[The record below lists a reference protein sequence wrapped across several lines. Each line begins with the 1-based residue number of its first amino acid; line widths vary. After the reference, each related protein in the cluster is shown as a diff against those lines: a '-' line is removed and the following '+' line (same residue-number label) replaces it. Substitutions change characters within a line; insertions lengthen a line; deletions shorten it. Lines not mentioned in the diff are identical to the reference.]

1 MGERKVLNKYIPP
14 DFDPSKVPRGKRPA
28 DGQIKVRMMLPMSIC
43 CQTCGNFISKGTKF
57 NSRKEDAKGETY
69 LGLRIFRFYFRCPRC
84 SGEIAMKT
92 DPENSDYIGKRVRER
107 ERVRVCWRER
117 KALLRLLLRIVVVAR
132 DIERAPSRLCRL
144 FFLSFFLSFFFSS
157 FAAARSFSICD
168 AYARARSVII
178 LVKNANLLILRTRA
192 CFNKKQ
198 TVESGASRNYEP
210 WKGEETA
217 NELKERERREAEEG
231 DEMKKLENKTK
242 ASKRE
247 MDLNAALDEM
257 KSLSARHAR
266 MDFEGVVANVAKMG
280 EREREQRALEEEI
293 HAKKMYEMAVRESK
307 MREEGKKQHRRGS
320 ERDGE
325 NARATARTTTNKS
338 DAAEE
343 EDNKKEQKLEDI
355 YSEDEEEKEAR
366 DAEEARLRRRKI
378 IEDIGVGGGDERK
391 KKPSVALVK
400 KKTVVAAAAAKAN
413 PPSALLAQYSSS
425 SE

>member
-92 DPENSDYIGKRVRER
+92 DPENSDYV
-107 ERVRVCWRER
+107 
-117 KALLRLLLRIVVVAR
+117 
-132 DIERAPSRLCRL
+132 
-144 FFLSFFLSFFFSS
+144 
-157 FAAARSFSICD
+157 
-168 AYARARSVII
+168 
-178 LVKNANLLILRTRA
+178 
-192 CFNKKQ
+192 
-198 TVESGASRNYEP
+198 VESGASRNYEP

-257 KSLSARHAR
+257 KSLSARPAR

-307 MREEGKKQHRRGS
+307 MREEEKKQHRRGS

-325 NARATARTTTNKS
+325 NARATTTSTTNKS
-338 DAAEE
+338 AAAEEEEE

-378 IEDIGVGGGDERK
+378 IEDIGGGDERK

-400 KKTVVAAAAAKAN
+400 KKTVVAAAAVKAN